1 MSGFVGAQHE
11 FHDAA
16 FVQGWADRF
25 VPTPPRIALFDLIL
39 ERVSAPG
46 LPNALGLGPGY
57 MARHILER
65 NPNVSYEGL
74 DFSEVFFDV
83 ARKTIADYMPRAQ
96 LTKADLMDQAWP
108 HALSR
113 QPGAIVSTWAL
124 HDLGGQQA
132 VADVYA
138 RCHDVLPEGGVL
150 MNGDFIKPDG
160 MSWTYEP
167 GRFEVGRHLE
177 LLRRAGFKEPASLA
191 IFEHNLDHPTAAQN
205 YACLIAVK

>member
-1 MSGFVGAQHE
+1 
-11 FHDAA
+11 
-16 FVQGWADRF
+16 
-25 VPTPPRIALFDLIL
+25 
-39 ERVSAPG
+39 
-46 LPNALGLGPGY
+46 

-65 NPNVSYEGL
+65 NPGLSYEGL
-74 DFSEVFFDV
+74 DFSEEFFDV
-83 ARKTIADYMPRAQ
+83 ARKTIGSYMPRVK

-108 HALSR
+108 HSLSR

-132 VADVYA
+132 VANVYA
-138 RCHDVLPEGGVL
+138 RCHEVLPGGGVL

-160 MSWTYEP
+160 TSWTYEP

-177 LLRRAGFKEPASLA
+177 FLRRAGFKEPAFLA
-191 IFEHNLDHPTAAQN
+191 LFEHNLDHPTSAQN

>member
-1 MSGFVGAQHE
+1 MSGF
-11 FHDAA
+11 
-16 FVQGWADRF
+16 
-25 VPTPPRIALFDLIL
+25 
-39 ERVSAPG
+39 
-46 LPNALGLGPGY
+46 Y

-65 NPNVSYEGL
+65 NPGLSYEGL
-74 DFSEVFFDV
+74 DFSEEFFDV
-83 ARKTIADYMPRAQ
+83 ARKTIGTYMPRVK

-108 HALSR
+108 HSLSR

-138 RCHDVLPEGGVL
+138 RCYEVLPEGGVL

-160 MSWTYEP
+160 TSWTYEP

-177 LLRRAGFKEPASLA
+177 LLRRAGFKEPAVLA
-191 IFEHNLDHPTAAQN
+191 LFEHNLDHPTAAQN